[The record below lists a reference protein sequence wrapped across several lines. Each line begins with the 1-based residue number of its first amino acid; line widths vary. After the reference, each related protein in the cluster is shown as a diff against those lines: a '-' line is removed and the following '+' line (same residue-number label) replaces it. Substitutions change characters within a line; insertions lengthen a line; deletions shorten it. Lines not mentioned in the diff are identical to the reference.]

1 MIPGFNHNVQHNG
14 RTYHIQTEDSGIENP
29 HIITLLYVNGTIIA
43 KKKTSYLD
51 LVKSEKLAQLV
62 RELMEEQHKSM
73 LRELVRGGYEAESQK
88 IPRGPNE
95 PQTPAESS
103 APPAAGPPQ
112 SNPPA
117 AAAPANVKISQSKS
131 ESLASLF
138 GGASGEE
145 GEKSLDEIILSYLG
159 DP

>member
-1 MIPGFNHNVQHNG
+1 MIPGFNHNIQYNG
-14 RTYHIQTEDSGIENP
+14 RTYHIQTEDSGVDNP

-43 KKKTSYLD
+43 KKKTAYTD
-51 LVKSEKLAQLV
+51 LVKSEKLPQLV

-73 LRELVRGGYEAESQK
+73 LRELVRGGYETESQK

-95 PQTPAESS
+95 QE
-103 APPAAGPPQ
+103 PAAGGSAPSPVPVPQ
-112 SNPPA
+112 ANPA
-117 AAAPANVKISQSKS
+117 AAPPANVKISQSKS

-138 GGASGEE
+138 GGGEGEE

>member
-1 MIPGFNHNVQHNG
+1 MIPGFNHNIQYNG
-14 RTYHIQTEDSGIENP
+14 RTYHIQTEDSGVENP
-29 HIITLLYVNGTIIA
+29 HIITLLYVNGTIIG
-43 KKKTSYLD
+43 KKKTAYLD
-51 LVKSEKLAQLV
+51 LVKSEKLPQLV

-95 PQTPAESS
+95 QEPTADTTIPV
-103 APPAAGPPQ
+103 PAAVPQ
-112 SNPPA
+112 SNPAATPPA
-117 AAAPANVKISQSKS
+117 SVKISQSKS

-138 GGASGEE
+138 GGGSGEE